1 MITFLII
8 LYLVAGFV
16 ICWYITQHKAGMKL
30 TKNSDTADYFMTII
44 VIIFT
49 SYIWP
54 ILLLLI
60 LLVHVLKYFVVKYDT
75 SS

>member
-1 MITFLII
+1 MITFLTI
-8 LYLVAGFV
+8 LYLIAGFV
-16 ICWYITQHKAGMKL
+16 ICWYITQYKADMKL
-30 TKNSDTADYFMTII
+30 TKNSDNADYFGTII

-54 ILLLLI
+54 ILLLFI
-60 LLVHVLKYFVVKYDT
+60 LLAHVLKYFVVKYDK